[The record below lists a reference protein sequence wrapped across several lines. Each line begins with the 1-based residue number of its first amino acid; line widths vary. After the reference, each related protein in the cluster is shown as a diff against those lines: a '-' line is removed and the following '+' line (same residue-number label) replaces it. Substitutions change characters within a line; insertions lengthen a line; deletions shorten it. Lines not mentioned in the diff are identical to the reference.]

1 MTQFKFFSIP
11 IAGDDSLESELNSF
25 LRSVRV
31 VSKTV
36 QLSSSGAQPCWG
48 ICVEY
53 FSSDYVKGSVPPRGK
68 RASSSIDYREVLS
81 EENFVVFARL
91 REVRK
96 AIAEEKGYPPGTFKV
111 WEEDRILILTNLFLI
126 REELLDKLRHFPVDY
141 FLRSIGIRNRR
152 RENEKKLDE
161 IDYAIRI
168 FQLTDVYLKM

>member
-81 EENFVVFARL
+81 EEDFVVFARL

-96 AIAEEKGYPPGTFKV
+96 AIAEEKGYPP
-111 WEEDRILILTNLFLI
+111 
-126 REELLDKLRHFPVDY
+126 
-141 FLRSIGIRNRR
+141 
-152 RENEKKLDE
+152 
-161 IDYAIRI
+161 YAI
-168 FQLTDVYLKM
+168 FTNEQLAQMVQTRCRSLADLQKISGIGESKLKSYGAAFISALTQDAPFSESSEESSK